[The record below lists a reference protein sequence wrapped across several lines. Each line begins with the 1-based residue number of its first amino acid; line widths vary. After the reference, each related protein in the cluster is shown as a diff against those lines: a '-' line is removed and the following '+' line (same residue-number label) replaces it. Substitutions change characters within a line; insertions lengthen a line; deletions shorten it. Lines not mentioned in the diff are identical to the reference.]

1 MESSASAAAEKDGRI
16 RVTARKPATTPP
28 ASKRLR
34 NVDAKMSAANDD
46 MRTFL
51 RVTRNLFSFARSQ
64 ASGTD
69 HELALSLVWRPA
81 ISLGAGAS
89 AAPVRRTLR
98 WSISLSLAAGWSTIS
113 PSMAHWSH
121 APGSL
126 KIEAWLWPPVKET
139 GPPRCRSA
147 TGPIQR
153 FLVANNVLAIAT
165 LPPDGRR
172 LLRQGGFETRPY
184 RPSMFPSRAAA
195 GRLPPHRGCWQSRRR
210 AAARRVRV

>member
-34 NVDAKMSAANDD
+34 NVDAKMCAANDD

-51 RVTRNLFSFARSQ
+51 RVTRNARSQ

-81 ISLGAGAS
+81 TSLGAGAS

-98 WSISLSLAAGWSTIS
+98 RSISLSLAAGWSTIS

-139 GPPRCRSA
+139 GPRRCRSA

-153 FLVANNVLAIAT
+153 LLVANNVLVIAT
-165 LPPDGRR
+165 LPPYGRR

-184 RPSMFPSRAAA
+184 RPSMFPSGAAA
-195 GRLPPHRGCWQSRRR
+195 GRLPPHRGRWQSRRS

>member
-1 MESSASAAAEKDGRI
+1 MESSAAAEKDGI

-34 NVDAKMSAANDD
+34 NVDSKMCAANDD
-46 MRTFL
+46 VRTFL
-51 RVTRNLFSFARSQ
+51 HVTRNLLSFARSQ

-81 ISLGAGAS
+81 TSLGAGAS

-98 WSISLSLAAGWSTIS
+98 RSISLSLAAGWSTIS

-126 KIEAWLWPPVKET
+126 KIEAWLWPP
-139 GPPRCRSA
+139 
-147 TGPIQR
+147 
-153 FLVANNVLAIAT
+153 
-165 LPPDGRR
+165 
-172 LLRQGGFETRPY
+172 
-184 RPSMFPSRAAA
+184 
-195 GRLPPHRGCWQSRRR
+195 
-210 AAARRVRV
+210 